1 MISQSRTL
9 FKQPSPELLPDKID
23 RVLKSVNST
32 GEVKSLARM
41 G

>member
-9 FKQPSPELLPDKID
+9 FKQPSPELLADKID
-23 RVLKSVNST
+23 RALRPVNST
-32 GEVKSLARM
+32 GEVKSLART